1 MNEGLKKWL
10 REGMKGD
17 ERGEGREGEKD
28 QCTVGMG
35 ICRSDFEG
43 EVEGR
48 RQGQG

>member
-1 MNEGLKKWL
+1 MGGEG
-10 REGMKGD
+10 GD
-17 ERGEGREGEKD
+17 VREGREGEKD